1 MVGNGFLFLSGAH
14 TALLKNRQQLPTI
27 ILNMKQ
33 EQECMYCMGPLV
45 MDLME
50 NKNKSKVQCVEF
62 SSIARSGLL
71 QEHGGET
78 WQSPWRKTGSL
89 CRYKLLISNKNTI
102 FISWDYKL
110 TKTYLL
116 MLYSISAK
124 SVKSFK
130 GRMNYHKTNFF
141 FFFFQCSV

>member
-50 NKNKSKVQCVEF
+50 NKNKSKVQCENLAALPVLG
-62 SSIARSGLL
+62 SCRNMAGRHGSL
-71 QEHGGET
+71 HGG
-78 WQSPWRKTGSL
+78 RL
-89 CRYKLLISNKNTI
+89 ALFVDINC
-102 FISWDYKL
+102 
-110 TKTYLL
+110 
-116 MLYSISAK
+116 
-124 SVKSFK
+124 
-130 GRMNYHKTNFF
+130 
-141 FFFFQCSV
+141 